1 MKIMVLAG
9 GNDQAALIRMLR
21 DRIPGVEILL
31 IDYNKNVVAA
41 KFADRH
47 IVESTM
53 DLTKVREIAAQEKV
67 DYIMTACGDQ
77 PVLTMAVVSDELN
90 LPCYLSKKQ
99 AVEIT
104 NKKHMKKIMSD
115 FNIPTAKYKCFAEGE
130 EINDAGLKYPLIVK
144 PVDNNGSK
152 GVRRVENKEELLVY
166 AKEAYEFTLTHT
178 IIVEEFVDGDEISC
192 DYFVKD
198 GTANYVML
206 CKSNKFFVDEGTQ
219 VIFQSIIPPA
229 VSDKVKD
236 TINDIAQKIT
246 DAYGLVNSP
255 LHIQTLVK
263 NDDVK
268 VIEFSARLGGGAKY
282 KTIQE
287 VTGFNILKANLD
299 VMLGE
304 KPDIT
309 FNRSNKHFTR
319 CFLYLTGGTF
329 ADSTGF
335 EECVSNKI
343 IDEYVMIRPYGVYA
357 KSPRASNDRVASF
370 LVSDEDVNRLREK
383 VKTALETIKI
393 FNENGEDILKRDMY
407 ADWIN
412 Q

>member
-21 DRIPGVEILL
+21 ARIPGVEIIL
-31 IDYNKNVVAA
+31 IDYNKDVVAA

-53 DLTKVREIAAQEKV
+53 DLLKVKEIAIREKV

-77 PVLTMAVVSDELN
+77 PVLTMAVVSDELG

-99 AVEIT
+99 ATEIT
-104 NKKHMKKIMSD
+104 NKKFMKKKMSEYG
-115 FNIPTAKYKCFAEGE
+115 IPTAKYKTFEEGE
-130 EINDAGLKYPLIVK
+130 GIDDSGLRYPLIVK

-152 GVRRVENKEELLVY
+152 GVRRVENRDELMLF
-166 AKEAYEFTLTHT
+166 AKEAYKFTLTHT
-178 IIVEEFVDGDEISC
+178 IVVEEFIEGDEISC
-192 DYFVKD
+192 DFFVKD
-198 GTANYVML
+198 GKAIYVMI
-206 CKSNKFFVDEGTQ
+206 CKSNKFFVDDGTQ
-219 VIFQSIIPPA
+219 VIYQSIIPPA
-229 VSDKVKD
+229 VSDVAREK
-236 TINDIAQKIT
+236 ISDIAQKIA

-263 NDDVK
+263 DDDVD

-287 VTGFNILKANLD
+287 VTGFNILSANLD

-304 KPDIT
+304 KPKID
-309 FNRSNKHFTR
+309 FNRSKKLFTR

-329 ADSTGF
+329 ASSEGF
-335 EECVSNKI
+335 EECVADGT

-370 LVSDEDVNRLREK
+370 LASDEDDTALKAK
-383 VKTALETIKI
+383 VKKALNTIKI

-407 ADWIN
+407 SEYYV
-412 Q
+412 

>member
-21 DRIPGVEILL
+21 ERIQGVEIIL
-31 IDYNKNVVAA
+31 IDYNKDVVAA

-53 DLTKVREIAAQEKV
+53 DLPKVKEIAINEKV

-77 PVLTMAVVSDELN
+77 PVLTMAVVSDELG

-104 NKKHMKKIMSD
+104 NKKFMKKKMSEFD
-115 FNIPTAKYKCFAEGE
+115 IPTAKYKTFEEGE
-130 EINDAGLKYPLIVK
+130 EIDDSGLRYPLIVK

-152 GVRRVENKEELLVY
+152 GVRRVEDREELILY
-166 AKEAYEFTLTHT
+166 AKEAYKFTLTHT
-178 IIVEEFVDGDEISC
+178 IVVEEFIEGDEISC
-192 DYFVKD
+192 DFFVKD
-198 GTANYVML
+198 GKANYVMI
-206 CKSNKFFVDEGTQ
+206 CKSNKFFVDDGTQ
-219 VIFQSIIPPA
+219 VIYQSIIPPA
-229 VSDKVKD
+229 VSDVVKD
-236 TINDIAQKIT
+236 KINDIAQKIAN
-246 DAYGLVNSP
+246 AYGLVNSP

-263 NDDVK
+263 DDDVD

-287 VTGFNILKANLD
+287 VTGFNILSANLD
-299 VMLGE
+299 VMLGQE
-304 KPDIT
+304 PKIE
-309 FNRSNKHFTR
+309 FNRSKKHFTR
-319 CFLYLTGGTF
+319 CFLYLKGGTF
-329 ADSTGF
+329 ASSEGF
-335 EECVSNKI
+335 EECVANGT

-370 LVSDEDVNRLREK
+370 LASDESNDILFEK
-383 VKTALETIKI
+383 VKKALTTIKI

-407 ADWIN
+407 AEYFV
-412 Q
+412 